1 MREEE
6 KVGKNIFYKRGR
18 ERKSNLVERSRLE
31 ALELSEKGT
40 VGRKRELENQSE
52 RVRESKEGVE
62 REKPS
67 VWYASC
73 IQLPSS
79 FMKTSSIEL

>member
-31 ALELSEKGT
+31 AVELSEKGT

-52 RVRESKEGVE
+52 RVRKG
-62 REKPS
+62 
-67 VWYASC
+67 
-73 IQLPSS
+73 
-79 FMKTSSIEL
+79 